1 MVVSVLRG
9 CCTCPRS
16 NLGRSDHESPKWSA
30 RLLCMA
36 AQCMKIK
43 SYLICLS
50 VFLKAVLF
58 IFDTPSLVVKV
69 LAMEKLTL
77 TVCEF
82 HINSGVL

>member
-1 MVVSVLRG
+1 
-9 CCTCPRS
+9 
-16 NLGRSDHESPKWSA
+16 
-30 RLLCMA
+30 MA

-69 LAMEKLTL
+69 LATEKLTL